1 MLMRPK
7 TLTVLGNSVLL
18 SGTVALSAV
27 VVAVPLAWLTTRTNL
42 PGSSMWRTLLA
53 MPLVIPSYVGALV
66 IVAALGPKGIVQSLL
81 EPFGVERLP
90 SIYGLFGSWLT
101 LTLFTFPYVFLPVA
115 ASFRNLDP
123 SLEEAARSLG
133 FGPLRTFFTVT
144 LPRLRPAIAGGALL
158 TALYTLGDFGVV
170 TLLRYDAFARAIYVQ
185 YRAAMDRGG
194 AAVLAILLV
203 GVSLLVLLLER
214 KVRGQATVHRVGS
227 GVSRRARPVRLGMA
241 TIPAVLFC
249 GTVVALSLVLPLAI
263 LVGWLLRSPEAAER
277 LAAIPSATLHSMI
290 LGAST
295 ALVATICAL
304 PVAMLL
310 VRRSQRWTRAL
321 EQLMYVGYAMPGHR
335 DCPGIRG
342 LRSRHSAL
350 PNATD
355 VDRRL
360 RAALPAGSGQRDQGR
375 LAADQPAAGRSGAGA
390 GPHAGRGR
398 HGGHVTPG
406 AFRRA
411 GRCGAGGHDDDER
424 APGDADSQPYRVGHA
439 ASRDLDRRQRW
450 AIQPCGGTGDRADR
464 NHGAADGAAQRARN
478 AMNDDRR
485 ERSTALDVADL
496 SMRYD
501 TQPVLNDFDLRVK
514 RGELVAL
521 LGPSGCGKT
530 TALRLIAGFERPG
543 SGDDHDWRRSCLRG
557 ERDPAALAAAGRA
570 ASRHGLPGLRP
581 LSAPLGGAQRGLW
594 SASPDA
600 GSGRADSGC
609 AQDGW
614 SLRHG

>member
-1 MLMRPK
+1 MRVSAIATLTGRAKQTAPWISTLRSRTVRRLPLWLIIPAATVAIFELLPLIYLATRALTATDASWAMLMRPK
-7 TLTVLGNSVLL
+7 TLNVLGNSVLL

-27 VVAVPLAWLTTRTNL
+27 AIAVPLAWLTTRTNL

-203 GVSLLVLLLER
+203 GVSLLVLVLER
-214 KVRGQATVHRVGS
+214 RVRGQATVHRLGS
-227 GVSRRARPVRLGMA
+227 GVSRRARPVRLGLA

-263 LVGWLLRSPEAAER
+263 LVGWLLRSPEAAEP

-310 VRRSQRWTRAL
+310 VRSSHRWTRAL
-321 EQLMYVGYAMPGHR
+321 EQLMYVGYAMPGIVIALVFVAFGAGTPLYQTLPMLIAA
-335 DCPGIRG
+335 CV
-342 LRSRHSAL
+342 LRFLPEAVSA
-350 PNATD
+350 T
-355 VDRRL
+355 
-360 RAALPAGSGQRDQGR
+360 RAALLQISPRLEEAARALGRTPAGAAMAVTLPLARSGV
-375 LAADQPAAGRSGAGA
+375 LAGAALVVMTTMKELPVTLILSPTGWHTLPIEIWAAANDGQFSRAAG
-390 GPHAGRGR
+390 P
-398 HGGHVTPG
+398 
-406 AFRRA
+406 
-411 GRCGAGGHDDDER
+411 
-424 APGDADSQPYRVGHA
+424 
-439 ASRDLDRRQRW
+439 
-450 AIQPCGGTGDRADR
+450 AIVLIAI
-464 NHGAADGAAQRARN
+464 
-478 AMNDDRR
+478 
-485 ERSTALDVADL
+485 TALP
-496 SMRYD
+496 M
-501 TQPVLNDFDLRVK
+501 
-514 RGELVAL
+514 AL
-521 LGPSGCGKT
+521 LN
-530 TALRLIAGFERPG
+530 A
-543 SGDDHDWRRSCLRG
+543 RG
-557 ERDPAALAAAGRA
+557 AR
-570 ASRHGLPGLRP
+570 
-581 LSAPLGGAQRGLW
+581 
-594 SASPDA
+594 
-600 GSGRADSGC
+600 
-609 AQDGW
+609 
-614 SLRHG
+614 